1 MLVHFSTYYL
11 HVSGRYYY
19 SDMGY
24 SKNIVHKFWSILL
37 GHFIK
42 HSKPLIYLMTSLLPL
57 LWTLLTQSCGFCK
70 WGHLVM
76 IISFFSLIESS
87 KFHRMNIIYHGGQKW
102 MDICGR
108 SCEEL
113 VMICFFKK
121 SFNNIFMPR
130 NNRVK
135 RCKKNHNIDS
145 CSNLQKKNT
154 SQI

>member
-1 MLVHFSTYYL
+1 MFNHIFLTTEIKGRNWTLITCWYISLHAIYMSLVDITLCCGLFQK
-11 HVSGRYYY
+11 Y
-19 SDMGY
+19 S
-24 SKNIVHKFWSILL
+24 FWSILL

-42 HSKPLIYLMTSLLPL
+42 HKPLKYLKTSLLPL

-102 MDICGR
+102 MNICSR

-113 VMICFFKK
+113 VVRFFLKK
-121 SFNNIFMPR
+121 KF
-130 NNRVK
+130 
-135 RCKKNHNIDS
+135 
-145 CSNLQKKNT
+145 
-154 SQI
+154 

>member
-1 MLVHFSTYYL
+1 MSLVDITLCCGLFQK
-11 HVSGRYYY
+11 Y
-19 SDMGY
+19 S
-24 SKNIVHKFWSILL
+24 FWSILL

-42 HSKPLIYLMTSLLPL
+42 HKPFKYLKTSLLPL

-102 MDICGR
+102 MNICSR

-113 VMICFFKK
+113 VVRFFKK
-121 SFNNIFMPR
+121 SFNHIFMPK

-135 RCKKNHNIDS
+135 EVQKIFS
-145 CSNLQKKNT
+145 CSNLQKTHHKYNVIKSYHELT
-154 SQI
+154 

>member
-1 MLVHFSTYYL
+1 MRHFGNKKNQVIVIIFCIVGKNKKILPMFS
-11 HVSGRYYY
+11 
-19 SDMGY
+19 Y
-24 SKNIVHKFWSILL
+24 SKRHGNFWSILL
-37 GHFIK
+37 SHFIK
-42 HSKPLIYLMTSLLPL
+42 HSKPLILYLKTSLLPL

-113 VMICFFKK
+113 VMICFLKN
-121 SFNNIFMPR
+121 SFNNIFKPK

-135 RCKKNHNIDS
+135 KV
-145 CSNLQKKNT
+145 QKK
-154 SQI
+154 S